1 MIIES
6 TNSHWRY
13 WRHLNRFSR
22 RSAMILFIGWI
33 SSMTIAFAQN
43 TRTIRGTVVDQDQN
57 PVENANVVVMGSS
70 IVVSTDV
77 NGAFTLLQV
86 PQNAKTIVVSK
97 IGHSRTEVTIG
108 NQDQFRISITNE
120 SIEIEETIVV
130 GYGTQKKESLVGAIA
145 QTSGEVLERTGGVT
159 NLGMALTG
167 NLPGLV
173 TSSSSGMPGGEDPQI
188 LIRAQTSWNN
198 SSPLILVDGVE
209 RSMSAIDI
217 GSVESIS
224 VLKDASAT
232 AVFGVKG
239 ANGVILITTKQG
251 RSGKATIRGRVNS
264 TAKVASRLPAKYDA
278 YDALSLRNRVIENE
292 IIVDQIGWGNIRPEE
307 ILLKYRYPAN
317 AEEWDR
323 YPNVDWEDE
332 LFRSHAMSYGANAN
346 VSGGTDFVTYFGSV
360 DYVKEGDLFKSFE
373 NNRGY
378 TTNYGYNRVNVRSN
392 LDFNLTSTTKF
403 STKLFGSNGVRQF
416 PWNSAAQTDN
426 AFWASAYRSSPD
438 AMRPIYS
445 DGTWGWYA
453 LRNADVPNS
462 VYNLAVSGLEKRTN
476 TQLTTDFI
484 ITQDLSMVTK
494 GLSLRAN
501 YSLDNTFVEHE
512 RGINDLYN
520 GPPRKWI
527 NPETGLITWE
537 AQVDGST
544 QLDYSD
550 RIRWTTASGALDK
563 GATYRRINYS
573 AQLNYNRQFDKHDV
587 GLMGLFLREKFA
599 TGSMFP
605 RYREDW
611 VFRTTYAYDSRYLFE
626 ANGAYNGSEMFGP
639 DYRFDFFPSLSAGWV
654 ISNEKFMQS
663 LPFINTLKVRASW
676 GKIGDDN
683 VNGRWL
689 YRDQWAFGGN
699 AQMGS
704 PIQNTPF
711 TFYRITDLGNPNIF
725 WENVEK
731 RNLGIDYSFLNGM
744 LSGSVDFF
752 RDLRTDIIIDGNGR
766 AIPSYFGQTAAKA
779 NLGSVRGQGY
789 ELELNFNHRFAS
801 GLRLWANTNMTH
813 AVNEVLFRDDPELL
827 PVYRKQ
833 AGWQLGQHRTHI
845 DHGYLA
851 SWDDIYGST
860 ERTSNNHLKLPGD
873 YNIID
878 FNGDG
883 IIDLFDSAP
892 YGYSGSP
899 HNTYNA
905 SIGAEW
911 KGLSLFLQFYGVNN
925 VSRTVDFP
933 TFNTYS
939 GSNVAFVEGSYWTK
953 ENGGGDIPLPRW
965 GTLSPFAGNGTR
977 YLYDGSYVRLK
988 NAEVAY
994 TLSGQ
999 IVNRLGINACRIYVN
1014 GNNLLLWTKMPD
1026 DRESN
1031 FAASA
1036 GGGAY
1041 PTVRRFNLG
1050 LDITF

>member
-1 MIIES
+1 MSQQE
-6 TNSHWRY
+6 RQVKGV
-13 WRHLNRFSR
+13 
-22 RSAMILFIGWI
+22 ILD
-33 SSMTIAFAQN
+33 AQQ
-43 TRTIRGTVVDQDQN
+43 TPLEGASVSIKGTSV
-57 PVENANVVVMGSS
+57 G
-70 IVVSTDV
+70 VSTTISGTFTILV
-77 NGAFTLLQV
+77 PPGKNTLVISNLGYRSIEVEINGRNELR
-86 PQNAKTIVVSK
+86 IVLEDRSV
-97 IGHSRTEVTIG
+97 
-108 NQDQFRISITNE
+108 
-120 SIEIEETIVV
+120 EIEETVVV
-130 GYGTQKKESLVGAIA
+130 GYGKQRKESLVGAIT
-145 QTSGEVLERTGGVT
+145 QTSGEVLQRTGGVT

-173 TSSSSGMPGGEDPQI
+173 TSSSSGMPGAEDPEI
-188 LIRAQTSWNN
+188 LIRAQTSWN
-198 SSPLILVDGVE
+198 SSAPLILVDGVE

-239 ANGVILITTKQG
+239 ANGVILITTKKGQA
-251 RSGKATIRGRVNS
+251 GKATIQGRVNT
-264 TAKVASRLPAKYDA
+264 TAKVASRLPAKYDS
-278 YDALSLRNRVIENE
+278 YDALALRNRVVENE
-292 IIVDQIGWGNIRPEE
+292 LLVEEIGWGNMRPEE
-307 ILLKYRYPAN
+307 ILLKYRFPAN

-323 YPNVDWEDE
+323 YANVDWEKE
-332 LFRSHAMSYGANAN
+332 LFRTHAMSYGANAN
-346 VSGGTDFVTYFGSV
+346 VSGGTEFVTYFGSV

-378 TTNYGYNRVNVRSN
+378 TSNYGYNRVNVRSN
-392 LDFNLTSTTKF
+392 LDFSLTRTTKL

-416 PWNSAAQTDN
+416 PWGADSNNDN
-426 AFWASAYRSSPD
+426 AYWASAYRTAPD
-438 AMRPIYS
+438 AMRPVYA
-445 DGTWGWYA
+445 DGTWAWYA

-484 ITQDLSMVTK
+484 INQELSMLTK

-527 NPETGLITWE
+527 DPETGNTVWE
-537 AQVDGST
+537 TQFDGST
-544 QLDYSD
+544 QLDYAN

-573 AQLNYNRQFDKHDV
+573 AQLNYNRQFHKHEV
-587 GLMGLFLREKFA
+587 GAMGLFLREKFA

-639 DYRFDFFPSLSAGWV
+639 DYRFDFFPSLSAGWI
-654 ISNEKFMQS
+654 ISNEAFIKK
-663 LPFINTLKVRASW
+663 LPFISNLKVRASW

-683 VNGRWL
+683 VSGRWL
-689 YRDQWAFGGN
+689 YRDQWVYGGN

-711 TFYRITDLGNPNIF
+711 PFYRISDLGNPNIF

-731 RNLGIDYSFLNGM
+731 RNLGVDYAFLNGM
-744 LSGSVDFF
+744 FSGSVDFF
-752 RDLRTDIIIDGNGR
+752 RDLRTDIIINGDAR
-766 AIPSYFGQTAAKA
+766 AIPSYFGQAAPKA
-779 NLGSVRGQGY
+779 NLGSMRGKGY
-789 ELELNFNHRFAS
+789 EFELNFNRRFAS
-801 GLRLWANTNMTH
+801 GFRLWINTNITH
-813 AVNEVLFRDDPELL
+813 AVNEVLFRDDPDLL
-827 PVYRKQ
+827 PNYQKQ
-833 AGWQLGQHRTHI
+833 AGWQLGQTRSHI
-845 DHGYLA
+845 DHGHLA

-883 IIDLFDSAP
+883 IIDRFDTAP

-925 VSRTVDFP
+925 VSRNVQFP

-939 GSNVAFVEGSYWTK
+939 GSNVAFVEGTYWTR
-953 ENGGGDIPLPRW
+953 ENPAGSLPLPRW
-965 GTLSPFAGNGTR
+965 GTIVPEGGNGTR
-977 YLYDGSYVRLK
+977 YIYDGSYLRLK
-988 NAEVAY
+988 NAEIAY
-994 TLSGQ
+994 TLNSA
-999 IVNRLGINACRIYVN
+999 VTNRLGVNACRLYVN

-1031 FAASA
+1031 FAS
-1036 GGGAY
+1036 GSSGGAY